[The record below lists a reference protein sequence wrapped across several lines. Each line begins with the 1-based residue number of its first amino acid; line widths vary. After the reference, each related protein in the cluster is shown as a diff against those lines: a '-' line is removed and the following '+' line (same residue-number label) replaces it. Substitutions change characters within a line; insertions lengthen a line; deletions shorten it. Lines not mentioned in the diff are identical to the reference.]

1 MNETNLIIQNR
12 LREATISLERAN
24 LIICDETWKCDSS
37 VPPFSSIQL
46 VLQGEGTVCIDETT
60 IHPTSGQLYLLPAYT
75 NQAFFTD
82 IHNPY
87 RTYYCHF
94 EITCQQTDLFE
105 LIHLP
110 LCIDAK
116 DPKKAEQLFLD
127 LVHSVRQ
134 DDIFSAL
141 KAKQAV
147 LNLLC
152 YYLECCPPDSV
163 SLVAQTFDSSS
174 SVTRR
179 GNVIPRF
186 RPFPAFSSSC
196 RGREPSASM
205 RQPSIQQA
213 DSCICFPPTRTRH
226 FLPISIIHTA
236 PTIAIS
242 RSPASRPTCSNSFIC
257 RSAST
262 RKTRKRPNSFS
273 SISFTASDR
282 MISFL
287 R

>member
-12 LREATISLERAN
+12 LREATVSLERAN

-46 VLQGEGTVCIDETT
+46 VLQGEGTICIDETT

-134 DDIFSAL
+134 DDIFSAM

-152 YYLECCPPDSV
+152 YYLDCCPKDSV
-163 SLVAQTFDSSS
+163 SLVAQTFDSPLSDAISYVESHLNEQITVQQMAEAAGYHVSHFTRLFQSRMAFLPVSS
-174 SVTRR
+174 SFRKKRKPRR
-179 GNVIPRF
+179 
-186 RPFPAFSSSC
+186 
-196 RGREPSASM
+196 
-205 RQPSIQQA
+205 
-213 DSCICFPPTRTRH
+213 
-226 FLPISIIHTA
+226 
-236 PTIAIS
+236 
-242 RSPASRPTCSNSFIC
+242 SF
-257 RSAST
+257 
-262 RKTRKRPNSFS
+262 
-273 SISFTASDR
+273 
-282 MISFL
+282 
-287 R
+287 

>member
-12 LREATISLERAN
+12 LREATVSLERAN

-46 VLQGEGTVCIDETT
+46 VLQGEGTICIDETT

-94 EITCQQTDLFE
+94 EITCQQTDLFK

-116 DPKKAEQLFLD
+116 DPKKAKQLFLD
-127 LVHSVRQ
+127 LVHSVPQ

-147 LNLLC
+147 LNLLG

-163 SLVAQTFDSSS
+163 SLVAQTFDSPLSDAIAYVETANGRGCRIS
-174 SVTRR
+174 CQPLYAAVSVPH
-179 GNVIPRF
+179 G
-186 RPFPAFSSSC
+186 
-196 RGREPSASM
+196 
-205 RQPSIQQA
+205 
-213 DSCICFPPTRTRH
+213 H
-226 FLPISIIHTA
+226 F
-236 PTIAIS
+236 S
-242 RSPASRPTCSNSFIC
+242 RSVHPSEKSRNRNAAF
-257 RSAST
+257 
-262 RKTRKRPNSFS
+262 
-273 SISFTASDR
+273 D
-282 MISFL
+282 L
-287 R
+287 H

>member
-1 MNETNLIIQNR
+1 MIPR
-12 LREATISLERAN
+12 SA
-24 LIICDETWKCDSS
+24 
-37 VPPFSSIQL
+37 FSQHSARP
-46 VLQGEGTVCIDETT
+46 QGEGTFCIDETT

-163 SLVAQTFDSSS
+163 SLVAQTFDS
-174 SVTRR
+174 
-179 GNVIPRF
+179 P
-186 RPFPAFSSSC
+186 
-196 RGREPSASM
+196 
-205 RQPSIQQA
+205 
-213 DSCICFPPTRTRH
+213 
-226 FLPISIIHTA
+226 L
-236 PTIAIS
+236 
-242 RSPASRPTCSNSFIC
+242 
-257 RSAST
+257 
-262 RKTRKRPNSFS
+262 
-273 SISFTASDR
+273 SDAHR
-282 MISFL
+282 L
-287 R
+287 

>member
-12 LREATISLERAN
+12 LREATVSLERAN

-46 VLQGEGTVCIDETT
+46 VLQGEGT
-60 IHPTSGQLYLLPAYT
+60 
-75 NQAFFTD
+75 
-82 IHNPY
+82 
-87 RTYYCHF
+87 
-94 EITCQQTDLFE
+94 
-105 LIHLP
+105 
-110 LCIDAK
+110 
-116 DPKKAEQLFLD
+116 
-127 LVHSVRQ
+127 
-134 DDIFSAL
+134 
-141 KAKQAV
+141 
-147 LNLLC
+147 
-152 YYLECCPPDSV
+152 
-163 SLVAQTFDSSS
+163 
-174 SVTRR
+174 
-179 GNVIPRF
+179 
-186 RPFPAFSSSC
+186 
-196 RGREPSASM
+196 SASM

-213 DSCICFPPTRTRH
+213 DSCICSPPTRTRR

-273 SISFTASDR
+273 SISSTASDR

>member
-37 VPPFSSIQL
+37 VPPF
-46 VLQGEGTVCIDETT
+46 
-60 IHPTSGQLYLLPAYT
+60 
-75 NQAFFTD
+75 
-82 IHNPY
+82 
-87 RTYYCHF
+87 
-94 EITCQQTDLFE
+94 
-105 LIHLP
+105 
-110 LCIDAK
+110 
-116 DPKKAEQLFLD
+116 
-127 LVHSVRQ
+127 
-134 DDIFSAL
+134 
-141 KAKQAV
+141 
-147 LNLLC
+147 
-152 YYLECCPPDSV
+152 
-163 SLVAQTFDSSS
+163 
-174 SVTRR
+174 
-179 GNVIPRF
+179 
-186 RPFPAFSSSC
+186 PAFSSSC

-213 DSCICFPPTRTRH
+213 DSCICSPPTRTRR

-273 SISFTASDR
+273 SISSTASDR

>member
-12 LREATISLERAN
+12 LREATVSLERAN

-46 VLQGEGTVCIDETT
+46 VLQGEGTICIDETT

-94 EITCQQTDLFE
+94 EITCQQT
-105 LIHLP
+105 
-110 LCIDAK
+110 
-116 DPKKAEQLFLD
+116 
-127 LVHSVRQ
+127 
-134 DDIFSAL
+134 
-141 KAKQAV
+141 
-147 LNLLC
+147 
-152 YYLECCPPDSV
+152 
-163 SLVAQTFDSSS
+163 
-174 SVTRR
+174 
-179 GNVIPRF
+179 
-186 RPFPAFSSSC
+186 
-196 RGREPSASM
+196 
-205 RQPSIQQA
+205 
-213 DSCICFPPTRTRH
+213 
-226 FLPISIIHTA
+226 
-236 PTIAIS
+236 
-242 RSPASRPTCSNSFIC
+242 
-257 RSAST
+257 

-273 SISFTASDR
+273 SISSTASDR

>member
-163 SLVAQTFDSSS
+163 SLVAQTFDSPLSDAIAYVETHLNEQITVQQMAEAAGYHVS
-174 SVTRR
+174 HFTRLFQSR
-179 GNVIPRF
+179 MGISPGQF
-186 RPFPAFSSSC
+186 ILQKKTETATQLLTSTDLP
-196 RGREPSASM
+196 
-205 RQPSIQQA
+205 IA
-213 DSCICFPPTRTRH
+213 DSLGFGSQ
-226 FLPISIIHTA
+226 FYF
-236 PTIAIS
+236 
-242 RSPASRPTCSNSFIC
+242 SNFFKKQ
-257 RSAST
+257 T
-262 RKTRKRPNSFS
+262 GMTPS
-273 SISFTASDR
+273 SYR
-282 MISFL
+282 CLYL
-287 R
+287 RAYLES

>member
-12 LREATISLERAN
+12 LREATVSLERAN

-46 VLQGEGTVCIDETT
+46 VLQGEGTICIDETT

-94 EITCQQTDLFE
+94 EITRQQTDLFE

-134 DDIFSAL
+134 DDIFSAM

-152 YYLECCPPDSV
+152 YYLAV
-163 SLVAQTFDSSS
+163 SYTHLDVYKRQLLGFASIGALFSGNIVVGVVIFVLFIMIGYLGGFFVAF
-174 SVTRR
+174 VGLCRFFMLLKKR
-179 GNVIPRF
+179 KGN
-186 RPFPAFSSSC
+186 S
-196 RGREPSASM
+196 
-205 RQPSIQQA
+205 
-213 DSCICFPPTRTRH
+213 
-226 FLPISIIHTA
+226 
-236 PTIAIS
+236 
-242 RSPASRPTCSNSFIC
+242 
-257 RSAST
+257 
-262 RKTRKRPNSFS
+262 
-273 SISFTASDR
+273 
-282 MISFL
+282 
-287 R
+287 

>member
-12 LREATISLERAN
+12 LREATVSLERAN

-46 VLQGEGTVCIDETT
+46 VLQGEGTICIDETT

-163 SLVAQTFDSSS
+163 SLVAQTFDSPLSDAIAYVETHLNEQITVQQMAEAAGYHGQPLYAAVPVPHGHFS
-174 SVTRR
+174 RSVHPSEKNGNRNAAFDLHRSAHRFHRR
-179 GNVIPRF
+179 
-186 RPFPAFSSSC
+186 FS
-196 RGREPSASM
+196 RI
-205 RQPSIQQA
+205 RQPVL
-213 DSCICFPPTRTRH
+213 FFE
-226 FLPISIIHTA
+226 FLQKQTGMTP
-236 PTIAIS
+236 
-242 RSPASRPTCSNSFIC
+242 
-257 RSAST
+257 
-262 RKTRKRPNSFS
+262 S
-273 SISFTASDR
+273 SYR
-282 MISFL
+282 RLYL
-287 R
+287 RAYLES

>member
-12 LREATISLERAN
+12 LREATVSLERAN

-46 VLQGEGTVCIDETT
+46 VLQGEGTICIDETT

-163 SLVAQTFDSSS
+163 SLVAQTFDSPLSDAIAYVETHLNEQITVQQMAEAAGYHVS
-174 SVTRR
+174 HFTRLFQSR
-179 GNVIPRF
+179 MGISPGQF
-186 RPFPAFSSSC
+186 ILQKKTETATQLLTSTDLPI
-196 RGREPSASM
+196 AS
-205 RQPSIQQA
+205 IA
-213 DSCICFPPTRTRH
+213 DSLGFGSQ
-226 FLPISIIHTA
+226 FYF
-236 PTIAIS
+236 
-242 RSPASRPTCSNSFIC
+242 SNFFKKQ
-257 RSAST
+257 T
-262 RKTRKRPNSFS
+262 GMTPS
-273 SISFTASDR
+273 SYR
-282 MISFL
+282 RLYL
-287 R
+287 RAYLEY

>member
-12 LREATISLERAN
+12 LREATVSLERAN

-46 VLQGEGTVCIDETT
+46 VMQGEGTVCIDETT

-116 DPKKAEQLFLD
+116 RPQKGRTAF
-127 LVHSVRQ
+127 
-134 DDIFSAL
+134 
-141 KAKQAV
+141 
-147 LNLLC
+147 
-152 YYLECCPPDSV
+152 
-163 SLVAQTFDSSS
+163 
-174 SVTRR
+174 
-179 GNVIPRF
+179 PR
-186 RPFPAFSSSC
+186 
-196 RGREPSASM
+196 
-205 RQPSIQQA
+205 
-213 DSCICFPPTRTRH
+213 
-226 FLPISIIHTA
+226 
-236 PTIAIS
+236 
-242 RSPASRPTCSNSFIC
+242 SRPQ
-257 RSAST
+257 
-262 RKTRKRPNSFS
+262 RP
-273 SISFTASDR
+273 TG
-282 MISFL
+282 
-287 R
+287 

>member
-24 LIICDETWKCDSS
+24 LIIHSS
-37 VPPFSSIQL
+37 EVFLRES
-46 VLQGEGTVCIDETT
+46 
-60 IHPTSGQLYLLPAYT
+60 PAV
-75 NQAFFTD
+75 
-82 IHNPY
+82 
-87 RTYYCHF
+87 
-94 EITCQQTDLFE
+94 
-105 LIHLP
+105 
-110 LCIDAK
+110 K
-116 DPKKAEQLFLD
+116 
-127 LVHSVRQ
+127 
-134 DDIFSAL
+134 
-141 KAKQAV
+141 
-147 LNLLC
+147 
-152 YYLECCPPDSV
+152 
-163 SLVAQTFDSSS
+163 
-174 SVTRR
+174 
-179 GNVIPRF
+179 F
-186 RPFPAFSSSC
+186 RPFPAFSSFC

-213 DSCICFPPTRTRH
+213 DSCICSPPTRTRR

-273 SISFTASDR
+273 SISSTASDR

>member
-46 VLQGEGTVCIDETT
+46 VMQGEGTVCIDETT

-163 SLVAQTFDSSS
+163 SLVTLSFDSPLSD
-174 SVTRR
+174 
-179 GNVIPRF
+179 
-186 RPFPAFSSSC
+186 A
-196 RGREPSASM
+196 
-205 RQPSIQQA
+205 
-213 DSCICFPPTRTRH
+213 
-226 FLPISIIHTA
+226 
-236 PTIAIS
+236 IAYVE
-242 RSPASRPTCSNSFIC
+242 THLNE
-257 RSAST
+257 
-262 RKTRKRPNSFS
+262 
-273 SISFTASDR
+273 
-282 MISFL
+282 
-287 R
+287 

>member
-12 LREATISLERAN
+12 LREATVSLERAN

-152 YYLECCPPDSV
+152 YYLECCPKDSV
-163 SLVAQTFDSSS
+163 SLVAQTFDSPLSDAIAYVETHLNEQITVQQMAEAAGYHVS
-174 SVTRR
+174 HFTRLFQSR
-179 GNVIPRF
+179 MGISPGQF
-186 RPFPAFSSSC
+186 ILQKKAETATQLLTSTDLPI
-196 RGREPSASM
+196 AS
-205 RQPSIQQA
+205 IA
-213 DSCICFPPTRTRH
+213 DSLGFGSQ
-226 FLPISIIHTA
+226 FYF
-236 PTIAIS
+236 
-242 RSPASRPTCSNSFIC
+242 SNFFKKQTGMTPSSY
-257 RSAST
+257 R
-262 RKTRKRPNSFS
+262 RKKEKRGVLQ
-273 SISFTASDR
+273 R
-282 MISFL
+282 
-287 R
+287 